1 MQLRQQG
8 MSLELYTQYT
18 GMTMENVQEHFKG
31 QAETSVKGSLAL
43 EAIAKAEAIEV
54 TDEYVEEELKKMSEA
69 ALVRRARERLLY
81 SLDRRLHSEKEL
93 REKLR
98 QNYPP
103 HIIDAAIDELS
114 RLGLVNDEAFARAF
128 AEQRLHINKK
138 GPYAIVSELI
148 LKGVDKQLARI
159 IVDELTSDCDDEYTA
174 ALAVAEKYKKDLDT
188 PKGKQRLYGALARR
202 GFSYSVVKRVM
213 QETADITYFEE

>member
-1 MQLRQQG
+1 MTVTKIEAYGGKSKFSKIFADGEYLI
-8 MSLELYTQYT
+8 SLPPELI
-18 GMTMENVQEHFKG
+18 ERFK
-31 QAETSVKGSLAL
+31 
-43 EAIAKAEAIEV
+43 IEV
-54 TDEYVEEELKKMSEA
+54 GIQIDEAELKKLSEA
-69 ALVRRARERLLY
+69 ALIRRARERLLY

-93 REKLR
+93 RAKLR
-98 QNYPP
+98 QTYPP
-103 HIIDAAIDELS
+103 QIIDAAIGELK
-114 RLGLVNDEAFARAF
+114 RLGLVDDEAFARAF

-188 PKGKQRLYGALARR
+188 LKGKQRLYGALARR

-213 QETADITYFEE
+213 QEICDVTYFEE

>member
-1 MQLRQQG
+1 MTVTKIEAYGGKSKFSKIFADGEYLI
-8 MSLELYTQYT
+8 SLPPELI
-18 GMTMENVQEHFKG
+18 ERFK
-31 QAETSVKGSLAL
+31 
-43 EAIAKAEAIEV
+43 IEV
-54 TDEYVEEELKKMSEA
+54 GAQIDEAELKKLSEA
-69 ALVRRARERLLY
+69 ALVRRASERLLY

-98 QNYPP
+98 QNYPL

-138 GPYAIVSELI
+138 GPYAIVSELV
-148 LKGVDKQLARI
+148 LKGVDKMLARRV
-159 IVDELTSDCDDEYTA
+159 VDELTCESDDEYTA

-202 GFSYSVVKRVM
+202 GFSYSIVKKVM
-213 QETADITYFEE
+213 NEMAKVTYYED

>member
-1 MQLRQQG
+1 MIVTKIEAYGGKSKFSKIFADGEYLISLPPELIERFSIKVGAQIDEQQIKT
-8 MSLELYTQYT
+8 L
-18 GMTMENVQEHFKG
+18 
-31 QAETSVKGSLAL
+31 
-43 EAIAKAEAIEV
+43 
-54 TDEYVEEELKKMSEA
+54 SEA
-69 ALVRRARERLLY
+69 ALIRRARERLLY

-138 GPYAIVSELI
+138 GPYAIVSELV

>member
-1 MQLRQQG
+1 MIVTKIEAYG
-8 MSLELYTQYT
+8 GKSKFSKIYADGEYIISLPPELI
-18 GMTMENVQEHFKG
+18 ERFK
-31 QAETSVKGSLAL
+31 
-43 EAIAKAEAIEV
+43 IEV
-54 TDEYVEEELKKMSEA
+54 GAEIDEEELKKMSEA

-93 REKLR
+93 RDKLR

-103 HIIDAAIDELS
+103 HIIDAAIGELS
-114 RLGLVNDEAFARAF
+114 RLGLVDDEKFARAF
-128 AEQRLHINKK
+128 VEQRLHINKK

-148 LKGVDKQLARI
+148 IKGVDKQLARSV
-159 IVDELTSDCDDEYTA
+159 VDELTCESDDEYKS
-174 ALAVAEKYKKDLDT
+174 ALAVAERYKKDLSD

-213 QETADITYFEE
+213 QEICNVTYYED

>member
-1 MQLRQQG
+1 MTVTKIEAYGGKSKFSKIYADGQYII
-8 MSLELYTQYT
+8 SLPPELI
-18 GMTMENVQEHFKG
+18 ERF
-31 QAETSVKGSLAL
+31 SVKVGAQ
-43 EAIAKAEAIEV
+43 I
-54 TDEYVEEELKKMSEA
+54 DENELKKMSEA
-69 ALVRRARERLLY
+69 ALIRRARERLLY

-103 HIIDAAIDELS
+103 YIIDAAIDELK

-138 GPYAIVSELI
+138 GPYAILSELV
-148 LKGVDKQLARI
+148 LKGVGRETAKAVI
-159 IVDELTSDCDDEYTA
+159 EELTSEIDNEYEA
-174 ALAVAEKYKKDLDT
+174 AVAVAERYKKELDT

-213 QETADITYFEE
+213 NEMADITYFED

>member
-1 MQLRQQG
+1 MIVTKIEAYG
-8 MSLELYTQYT
+8 GKSKFSKIYADGEYIISLPPELI
-18 GMTMENVQEHFKG
+18 ERFKREVG
-31 QAETSVKGSLAL
+31 AE
-43 EAIAKAEAIEV
+43 I
-54 TDEYVEEELKKMSEA
+54 DEEELKKMSEA

-93 REKLR
+93 RDKLR

-103 HIIDAAIDELS
+103 HIIDAAISELS
-114 RLGLVNDEAFARAF
+114 RLGLVDDENFARAF

-148 LKGVDKQLARI
+148 IKGVDKQLARSV
-159 IVDELTSDCDDEYTA
+159 VDELTCESDDEYKS
-174 ALAVAEKYKKDLDT
+174 ALAVAERYKKDLSD

-213 QETADITYFEE
+213 QEICNVTYYED

>member
-1 MQLRQQG
+1 MIVTKIEAYGGKSKFSKIFADGEYLI
-8 MSLELYTQYT
+8 SLPPELI
-18 GMTMENVQEHFKG
+18 ERFK
-31 QAETSVKGSLAL
+31 
-43 EAIAKAEAIEV
+43 IEV
-54 TDEYVEEELKKMSEA
+54 GAQIDEQQIKTLSEA

-103 HIIDAAIDELS
+103 QIIDAAINELS
-114 RLGLVNDEAFARAF
+114 RLGLVDDEAFARAF

-148 LKGVDKQLARI
+148 LKGVDKMLARRV
-159 IVDELTSDCDDEYTA
+159 VDELTSDCDDEYTA
-174 ALAVAEKYKKDLDT
+174 ALSVAEKYKKDLDT
-188 PKGKQRLYGALARR
+188 PKGKQRLYAALARR
-202 GFSYSVVKRVM
+202 GFGYSVVKRVM
-213 QETADITYFEE
+213 QEVCNVTYYED

>member
-1 MQLRQQG
+1 MTVTKIEAYGGKSKFSKIFADGEYLI
-8 MSLELYTQYT
+8 SLPPELI
-18 GMTMENVQEHFKG
+18 ERFK
-31 QAETSVKGSLAL
+31 
-43 EAIAKAEAIEV
+43 IEV
-54 TDEYVEEELKKMSEA
+54 GAQIDEQEIKKLSEA
-69 ALVRRARERLLY
+69 ALIRRARERLLY

-114 RLGLVNDEAFARAF
+114 RLGLVDDEAFARAF

-148 LKGVDKQLARI
+148 LKGVDKMLARRV
-159 IVDELTSDCDDEYTA
+159 VDELTSDCDDEYNA
-174 ALAVAEKYKKDLDT
+174 ALSVAEKYKKDLDT
-188 PKGKQRLYGALARR
+188 PKGKQRLYAALARR
-202 GFSYSVVKRVM
+202 GFGYSVVKRVM
-213 QETADITYFEE
+213 QEVCNVTYYED

>member
-1 MQLRQQG
+1 MIVTKIEAYG
-8 MSLELYTQYT
+8 GKSKFSKIFADGEYIISLPPELIERFSLKV
-18 GMTMENVQEHFKG
+18 GVEID
-31 QAETSVKGSLAL
+31 QA
-43 EAIAKAEAIEV
+43 
-54 TDEYVEEELKKMSEA
+54 ELKKLSEA

-93 REKLR
+93 RQKLR

-103 HIIDAAIDELS
+103 QIIDAAISELS

-148 LKGVDKQLARI
+148 LKGVDKQLARAV
-159 IVDELTSDCDDEYTA
+159 VDELTSDCDDEYKS
-174 ALAVAEKYKKDLDT
+174 ALAVAQRYKKDLDT

-213 QETADITYFEE
+213 QEAADITYFEE